1 MRDCDAENV
10 ECIQDCIDLE
20 KLRPQELSSL
30 DAISEWARRNQ
41 RAILVGSVVV
51 IAGVAFVV
59 VSAGAGLIV
68 LAPALLLTTSSEAPA
83 QRLVESAP

>member
-1 MRDCDAENV
+1 M
-10 ECIQDCIDLE
+10 
-20 KLRPQELSSL
+20 